1 MLSQQRNASA
11 QAPNAVNDEEI
22 LDAAYGLLLGIG
34 IRRLTMADIARRAG
48 VSRATL
54 YRRWQNVGQVVA
66 ALMTREWSA
75 MATKAVAAAHVTS
88 TARERLVDVVVTLAR
103 DSREHPLLRKIVDVD
118 PDFLVPY
125 LLHRRG
131 TNTDNQLGLLERGL
145 SEGFADGSIR
155 AGDITPLAQSV
166 LLTAW
171 SFVLTGPVL
180 TDDHDALDTQLREL
194 LDRYLAP

>member
-1 MLSQQRNASA
+1 MLSQQRNPQP

-75 MATKAVAAAHVTS
+75 MATKAVAETPATS
-88 TARERLVDVVVTLAR
+88 TARERLVDVVVNLAR
-103 DSREHPLLRKIVDVD
+103 ASRAHPLLRKIVEVD
-118 PDFLVPY
+118 PEFLVPY

-131 TNTDNQLGLLERGL
+131 TNTDNQLALLERGL
-145 SEGFADGSIR
+145 REGVADGSIR
-155 AGDITPLAQSV
+155 PGDVESCAQAV
-166 LLTAW
+166 LLAAW

-180 TDDHDALDTQLREL
+180 TEDHDALDTQLREL